1 MKRFPRLLLILAVV
15 APLTILAAGCK
26 PGEKTPDK
34 AAATTEKGTDA
45 KAIPGLPTEKDQ
57 VSYMIGMAM
66 AKQLETA
73 KDDVDVDTIAKAIK
87 ASLAGQKLLLTDQQ
101 AAEIAQS
108 FSQKMQAKQI
118 AKMMADARTNLA
130 AGEAFLAKNAKAP
143 GVKATP
149 SGLQYQVITEGTG
162 AKPKATD
169 VVRVNYKGSL
179 LDGKTFDSSYD
190 RGEPATF
197 PLNQV
202 VPGWQEG
209 IAMMPIGSK
218 YKFWIPA
225 NLGYGDKG
233 TPGGPI
239 PPNAMLVFEVEL
251 LDIVKPDA
259 K

>member
-1 MKRFPRLLLILAVV
+1 MKRSPRLLLTVAV
-15 APLTILAAGCK
+15 AASLTILAAGCK
-26 PGEKTPDK
+26 PGDKTPEK
-34 AAATTEKGTDA
+34 AAATTEKATGT
-45 KAIPGLPTEKDQ
+45 KAIPGLPTEKEQ

-73 KDDVDVDTIAKAIK
+73 KDEVDVDTIAKAIK
-87 ASLAGQKLLLTDQQ
+87 TSLAGEKLLMTDQQ

-130 AGEAFLAKNAKAP
+130 AGEAFLAKNAKVA
-143 GVKATP
+143 GVKTTA
-149 SGLQYQVITEGTG
+149 SGLQYQVITEGNG

-209 IAMMPIGSK
+209 IALMPTGSK

>member
-1 MKRFPRLLLILAVV
+1 MKPFLRTPLILFAAASLTVLAV
-15 APLTILAAGCK
+15 GCK
-26 PGEKTPDK
+26 PAQK
-34 AAATTEKGTDA
+34 AADKPASTDNTASA

-66 AKQLETA
+66 AKQLEAT
-73 KDDVDVDTIAKAIK
+73 KDDIDVDVIAKAIK
-87 ASLAGQKLLLTDQQ
+87 TSLAGQKLLLTDEQ
-101 AAEIAQS
+101 ASQIAQD
-108 FSQKMQAKQI
+108 FAQKMQAKQI

-130 AGEAFLAKNAKAP
+130 DGEAFLAKNAKVA
-143 GVKATP
+143 GVQTTP
-149 SGLQYQVITEGTG
+149 SGLQYQVVTEGKG
-162 AKPKATD
+162 PKPKPTD
-169 VVRVNYKGSL
+169 VVRVNYKGTL

-197 PLNQV
+197 PLDQV

-209 IAMMPIGSK
+209 IALMPVGSK

-225 NLGYGDKG
+225 KLGYGDKG

-239 PPNAMLVFEVEL
+239 PPNATLVFEVEL
-251 LDIVKPDA
+251 LDIVKQDA

>member
-26 PGEKTPDK
+26 PGDKTPDK

-130 AGEAFLAKNAKAP
+130 AGEAFLAKNAKVP
-143 GVKATP
+143 GVKTTP